1 MNKAVKGLVFKLNK
15 MSKPIISKTD
25 IMNIATIAANNDEMI
40 GDLLAVSF
48 EKVGIDG
55 AFRVEEAKSVDTHL
69 VIVEGMQIDQGYVS
83 PHFVTNT
90 ERREVVLDDALILLH
105 DKNIITLDE
114 VLPLFEIV
122 DQIGKSLL
130 VIAEDI
136 EGEALEAFVR
146 NNQRGALQIA
156 ATKAPGFGDH
166 RKAMLEDIAIL
177 TGGRVVSEQA
187 GIKLENVALSDLGA
201 ARRVI
206 MGKDFTTI
214 VEGAGH
220 SEAIKER
227 IIQIRKL
234 IDYTS
239 SDYDREKLQERLA
252 KIAGGVAVILTGGE
266 TQGEIRERKMIAE
279 KALYACQMAV
289 QEGMIQGG
297 GIAYLRA
304 IKSLDQIDLEE
315 NEAYC
320 LTILREALNE
330 PIRQIIRNA
339 GLQESEVLSKLK
351 NMSDQNG
358 YNVDSDNY
366 VDMFEAGIVD
376 PTKAICTALE
386 NAISLVLQLLSGQ
399 ILDINSEFD
408 NNSLK

>member
-1 MNKAVKGLVFKLNK
+1 M
-15 MSKPIISKTD
+15 
-25 IMNIATIAANNDEMI
+25 
-40 GDLLAVSF
+40 
-48 EKVGIDG
+48 
-55 AFRVEEAKSVDTHL
+55 
-69 VIVEGMQIDQGYVS
+69 
-83 PHFVTNT
+83 
-90 ERREVVLDDALILLH
+90 
-105 DKNIITLDE
+105 
-114 VLPLFEIV
+114 
-122 DQIGKSLL
+122 
-130 VIAEDI
+130 
-136 EGEALEAFVR
+136 
-146 NNQRGALQIA
+146 QIA